1 MPLQSDHRTIRLLC
15 HWNEPDKYELY
26 NDTLMSLVETAM
38 LPNIE

>member
-1 MPLQSDHRTIRLLC
+1 LERA
-15 HWNEPDKYELY
+15 DKYELY